1 MNLQR
6 GVDAMVRTVRE
17 NISGIRVIKALSKT
31 EYEKERFSQ
40 VNGEVV
46 RREKKAGITMA
57 LTNPMM
63 NLFLNGGLT
72 LVIIVGAYRV
82 NAGVSSAGNI
92 IAFLSYFTIILNAMM
107 AVTRIFVMCS
117 KGIASGARIQEV
129 LETPEDLHVT
139 PEEPVETP
147 YHIVFDHV
155 SSLTA
160 KPSPAW
166 KTSAFACAPGKPWA
180 SSAPQAAAS
189 PP

>member
-1 MNLQR
+1 
-6 GVDAMVRTVRE
+6 
-17 NISGIRVIKALSKT
+17 
-31 EYEKERFSQ
+31 
-40 VNGEVV
+40 
-46 RREKKAGITMA
+46 MA

-129 LETPEDLHVT
+129 LENPRR
-139 PEEPVETP
+139 
-147 YHIVFDHV
+147 
-155 SSLTA
+155 
-160 KPSPAW
+160 SPRH
-166 KTSAFACAPGKPWA
+166 PRGA
-180 SSAPQAAAS
+180 SGDPLSHCV
-189 PP
+189 

>member
-1 MNLQR
+1 MLVFSVSKRGIPLYMNLQR

-63 NLFLNGGLT
+63 NLLLNVGLT
-72 LVIIVGAYRV
+72 LVIVVGAYRV

-117 KGIASGARIQEV
+117 KGIASAPAFKRCWTPRRTWPSTRRSRRIPPIMWYS
-129 LETPEDLHVT
+129 TT
-139 PEEPVETP
+139 
-147 YHIVFDHV
+147 
-155 SSLTA
+155 S
-160 KPSPAW
+160 PSPTTR
-166 KTSAFACAPGKPWA
+166 TSPVWRTSP
-180 SSAPQAAAS
+180 SA
-189 PP
+189 

>member
-63 NLFLNGGLT
+63 KRA
-72 LVIIVGAYRV
+72 I
-82 NAGVSSAGNI
+82 SES
-92 IAFLSYFTIILNAMM
+92 
-107 AVTRIFVMCS
+107 
-117 KGIASGARIQEV
+117 
-129 LETPEDLHVT
+129 
-139 PEEPVETP
+139 
-147 YHIVFDHV
+147 
-155 SSLTA
+155 
-160 KPSPAW
+160 
-166 KTSAFACAPGKPWA
+166 
-180 SSAPQAAAS
+180 
-189 PP
+189 